1 MTIRKITAALLLAAL
16 LTLPASAQS
25 ITCTPQ
31 PNGTTICENTPRT
44 SGRRLAVVAAVAVGV
59 AVVVYLVHRHK
70 KHADPQPRDT
80 NPQPAPTGAER

>member
-1 MTIRKITAALLLAAL
+1 MTIRKITAELVLAAML
-16 LTLPASAQS
+16 AAPTARAQS

-70 KHADPQPRDT
+70 KHAD
-80 NPQPAPTGAER
+80 APTAQPKPPTGNPLR